1 MVLYLILIL
10 GGDLAVLFTNY
21 FMHRPGFTT
30 KEVVIAA
37 LVLIPALVLND
48 GLVAF
53 IVRRLPEKW
62 FKRGVK
68 FHAVSRGEYKFYEK
82 VGIKIWKDHVLEL
95 GMFTAFSKKHVADPN
110 DPAYLERFILEANYG
125 AVGHFI
131 GAFTAVAII
140 FCYPNWQKYF
150 WGFTFPGF
158 WVNFVCSILPYM
170 VLRYNIPRLERMV
183 LLAEKKKARAEREG
197 GKTDGVEAGNG
208 AVESSADTLK
218 EN

>member
-1 MVLYLILIL
+1 MILYLILIL
-10 GGDLAVLFTNY
+10 GGDLAVLLTNY

-82 VGIKIWKDHVLEL
+82 VGIKVWKDHVLEL

-131 GAFTAVAII
+131 GAFTAAAII

-170 VLRYNIPRLERMV
+170 VLRYNIPRLERMCV
-183 LLAEKKKARAEREG
+183 IAEKKKARAEKEGTNAVAENEG
-197 GKTDGVEAGNG
+197 GSTE
-208 AVESSADTLK
+208 
-218 EN
+218 